1 MTESLEPEKE
11 ISKSKRYRKE
21 KPWDNDPT
29 INKFEI
35 QKFEKGDMKYPLQE
49 ESSFAVLYPQYR
61 EKYIKETFPHI
72 QIALKK
78 LGIKAELNIIEGSM
92 TVKTTKETYDP
103 YIIIKSRDVIKLLS
117 RSVPYQQA
125 LRVLEDGIES
135 DVIKIRNLVN
145 NKERFIKRRQRLIGP
160 KGMTLK
166 ALELLT
172 DCYLLVQGST
182 VCVIGSFKNL
192 KIVRRIVLDCMKNIH
207 PIYHIKELMI
217 KKELMQK
224 KKKKNENWNRFLPN
238 YVKHNVKKKKGK
250 NIKEKKEYNP
260 FPPEQQKRK
269 IDLLLESGDYFL
281 DKEGKK
287 ESNKNI
293 KKKILNKEKEDENE
307 ERKKENMK
315 KKEEKIKEKK
325 GNFIPP
331 KENLNL
337 NGNKPK
343 KNEVSL
349 EELKNKFLKKK
360 RKNKD

>member
-217 KKELMQK
+217 KKELMK
-224 KKKKNENWNRFLPN
+224 KEELKNENWNRFLPN

-250 NIKEKKEYNP
+250 IIKKKKEYNP
-260 FPPEQQKRK
+260 FPQEQQK
-269 IDLLLESGDYFL
+269 
-281 DKEGKK
+281 KK
-287 ESNKNI
+287 KKKKKI
-293 KKKILNKEKEDENE
+293 KKK
-307 ERKKENMK
+307 K
-315 KKEEKIKEKK
+315 KK
-325 GNFIPP
+325 
-331 KENLNL
+331 
-337 NGNKPK
+337 
-343 KNEVSL
+343 
-349 EELKNKFLKKK
+349 KF
-360 RKNKD
+360 